1 MSRPEKQLVSH
12 NSSQYEKNLRK
23 YLCEIS
29 NLSFLFEMISYTE
42 IQKETKNRYQTC
54 VIENDIPTEIIP
66 E

>member
-1 MSRPEKQLVSH
+1 
-12 NSSQYEKNLRK
+12 
-23 YLCEIS
+23 
-29 NLSFLFEMISYTE
+29 MISYTE